1 MDPLIIKSYG
11 KINLTL
17 EITDKRSDGYHNL
30 FSVMQTID
38 LCDTI
43 TFSESSKIE
52 IESNNKLINES
63 GNIIEKAISLLKDH
77 SHTQKGVRIY
87 LEKKIPLS
95 SGLGGG
101 SSNAAVVLN
110 VLNTI
115 WNLKINAATLHDLSS
130 LVGSDV
136 PFFMKGGT
144 ALSHGRGEK
153 VKRLPKIRKL
163 WILLVPEKNVI
174 QNKTQKIYTNLK
186 PSSYTDGSYTLK
198 LQKTIEK
205 TQKISNLSI
214 MNSLKESAMQIFPN
228 LKATESKIFNL
239 SKE

>member
-1 MDPLIIKSYG
+1 MPLA
-11 KINLTL
+11 LL
-17 EITDKRSDGYHNL
+17 A
-30 FSVMQTID
+30 QP
-38 LCDTI
+38 
-43 TFSESSKIE
+43 
-52 IESNNKLINES
+52 
-63 GNIIEKAISLLKDH
+63 KAISLLKDH

-228 LKATESKIFNL
+228 LKATESKMIQAGAKTVNLSGSGPTLFSIFNTK
-239 SKE
+239 KEAQRVKQILKEFPVDSILTTTIDDSRWNKSCME